1 MKISNRLDLIS
12 VFNASRFMLRH
23 YAKGYYPVN
32 NLLMKPMSVNRLFF
46 PLENLNGAENFIS
59 DSFRRYALCP
69 GKMYFVP
76 AFLPACFQLDN
87 QLLFLSIQTN
97 LEIFPGVE
105 LFSGCSHMLEI
116 STPREY
122 TTLLELFDLRNPD
135 QLYQNAVKAGSLA
148 FSIMVQLLDYY
159 APEDFWKPLAL
170 RKYAD
175 LTEYLNQHGTA
186 LTSVADLAKE
196 KRLSRESFTRHFS
209 ADTGI
214 TPKQLIDRF
223 VIGRCLALI
232 GQGYSF
238 KEISYLMKFRDE
250 FAFSRYF
257 KRNMGESP
265 RYWRSRSIGGFT
277 RR

>member
-1 MKISNRLDLIS
+1 MNISNRADLIS

-46 PLENLNGAENFIS
+46 PLENPNGSENFIS

-105 LFSGCSHMLEI
+105 LFSYCPRMLEVPI
-116 STPREY
+116 EKERNE
-122 TTLLELFDLRNPD
+122 LLQYFDSDGQELYPNSL
-135 QLYQNAVKAGSLA
+135 KAGLKV
-148 FSIMVQLLDYY
+148 FSILADMLDHYQ
-159 APEDFWKPLAL
+159 PEDFWKPLAL
-170 RKYAD
+170 RQYCYLMD
-175 LTEYLNQHGTA
+175 YLNAHGNA
-186 LTSVADLAKE
+186 QTSVQDLAELKHE
-196 KRLSRESFTRHFS
+196 SRENFTRKFT
-209 ADTGI
+209 ARTGI
-214 TPKQLIDRF
+214 TPKQLINRF
-223 VIGRCLALI
+223 VMSRCLSLI
-232 GQGYSF
+232 RQRYLF
-238 KEISYLMKFRDE
+238 KEISEILHFRDE
-250 FAFSRYF
+250 FAFSAYF

-265 RYWRSRSIGGFT
+265 RAWRNWQHQCRIPEL
-277 RR
+277 